1 MPAPLYPR
9 PRRLFAVSSRSH
21 AIGVGMVVCLLG
33 VQGAHAATPR
43 GPKALPPAGVV
54 MPVEEPRKVVE
65 PTVVVVRTPAQSVR
79 GLIRKGKFV
88 EALAEIDKLL
98 AVSPHDDELRVQ
110 RARLLYWLNRRA
122 EAETELRGLRA
133 RHPAD
138 LDVLELLARVRLAS
152 GDSHGALEAYL
163 QMEAVGGVSPQVH
176 QRIIDLL
183 VEAGEADKA
192 RQALALGGVLS
203 DEQELRLVHQERP
216 WTADLGSSL
225 TLHKGQYWPR
235 VEAMAGRRVTPALT
249 LAGGAVY
256 EKRDVAEAVSGKL
269 EAYLSFWRID
279 AMAHLSGSASNT
291 FLPQVDAR
299 LDGAVGVWRQKLS
312 LGVYGRFAHYQYA
325 NLLSGGPYVQM
336 NWRGW
341 TLTPGFFLNETSYAN
356 LPSRLDPTGYLK
368 LRWEQ
373 SARTAWILWG
383 YWGRDQTF
391 VERFGATETGEAVS
405 GVFGV
410 DHWWTGRW
418 GTRATVSTA
427 RPLAGGEPYSEL
439 SVMLRGRL

>member
-1 MPAPLYPR
+1 MPAPIHPR
-9 PRRLFAVSSRSH
+9 LRRPTAAFSRIY
-21 AIGVGMVVCLLG
+21 ATGVGMVVCLLG
-33 VQGAHAATPR
+33 AQLGHAATPR

-54 MPVEEPRKVVE
+54 MPVDEPRKVVE
-65 PTVVVVRTPAQSVR
+65 PPVVVVRTPAQSVR
-79 GLIRKGKFV
+79 SLIRKGKFV

-98 AVSPHDDELRVQ
+98 AVSPHDDEVRVQ

-152 GDSHGALEAYL
+152 GDSRGALEVYL
-163 QMEAVGGVSPQVH
+163 QMEAVGGVSPQIH
-176 QRIIDLL
+176 QRIVDLL
-183 VEAGEADKA
+183 VEAGESAKA

-203 DEQELRLVHQERP
+203 DEQELRLARQERP

-235 VEAMAGRRVTPALT
+235 VEAMAGRRLTSALT

-256 EKRDVAEAVSGKL
+256 ERRDVAEAVSGKL
-269 EAYLSFWRID
+269 EAYLSFWRVD
-279 AMAHLSGSASNT
+279 AMAHLSGSASGT
-291 FLPQVDAR
+291 FLPRVDAR
-299 LDGAVGVWRQKLS
+299 VDGAVGVWRQKLS
-312 LGVYGRFAHYQYA
+312 LGLYGRFAHYQYA
-325 NLLSGGPYVQM
+325 NLLSGGPYLQA
-336 NWRGW
+336 NWRRW

-405 GVFGV
+405 AVLGV

-427 RPLAGGEPYSEL
+427 RPMAGGEPYSEL
-439 SVMLRGRL
+439 SVVLRGRL